1 MMNIYMAVTMDK
13 YELPYAIATSA
24 KDLAQMC
31 NCTENAVYVGVSLA
45 KAGVA
50 RSRFVKVEV
59 DMIEIKTHF
68 TDWHEVDR
76 RTALRYAALL
86 YNGMNCRGKIKK
98 LHSHIRGVSF
108 TDKEL
113 KDEIDRI
120 AIERMCEAT

>member
-1 MMNIYMAVTMDK
+1 MDK

-59 DMIEIKTHF
+59 DMIEIKTRLYQDILLDM
-68 TDWHEVDR
+68 TVCDIEGWDKLEY
-76 RTALRYAALL
+76 LREL
-86 YNGMNCRGKIKK
+86 
-98 LHSHIRGVSF
+98 
-108 TDKEL
+108 KEL
-113 KDEIDRI
+113 IDGFFKQT
-120 AIERMCEAT
+120 ERSE